1 MKWKVDKMAEIF
13 DPKPVITK
21 GFEID
26 ERILKLADKAEENCS
41 AKFAEIDRI
50 ARINGEK
57 VLRAFINNKV
67 SAACMTGTT
76 GYGYDDVGRD
86 TLDKVYAEV
95 MGAED
100 ALVRHTFVSGTHAL
114 TCALFGVLR
123 AGDKIVSLTGAPY
136 DTLEEVIG
144 IRGSGNGSLADF
156 GVKYDQ
162 VDLLPDGKPNLG
174 EIFQKVKDAKVAY
187 IQRSRGYSL
196 RPTLT
201 INNIAEIVKAVKN
214 ANPKVIVMIDNC
226 YGEFVE
232 SREPIHV
239 GADLIIGSLI
249 KNPGAGIAET
259 GGYIA
264 GKKELVEQCAYRLT
278 CVGMGKE
285 VGCTL
290 NQNKLMYQG
299 LYFAP
304 EVVAN
309 AVKTATFTSEIMTL
323 LGFECFPKRDEV
335 RGDIITA
342 VLMKNPENLIA
353 FCQGVQK
360 GSPIDSYVTPEPW
373 DMPGYDS
380 QVIMAAGAFNMGASI
395 ELSADAPLREPFA
408 AYVQG
413 GLTYP
418 TGRMGILVA
427 LQEMHER
434 HCLRLF

>member
-1 MKWKVDKMAEIF
+1 MAEIF
-13 DPKPVITK
+13 DPKPIITK

-50 ARINGEK
+50 ARTNGEK

-67 SAACMTGTT
+67 NAACMTGTT

-123 AGDKIVSLTGAPY
+123 SGDKIVSLTGAPY

-201 INNIAEIVKAVKN
+201 INGIAEIVKAVKN
-214 ANPKVIVMIDNC
+214 ANPNVIVMIDNC

-264 GKKELVEQCAYRLT
+264 GKKTLVEQCAYRLT

-353 FCQGVQK
+353 FCQGIQK
-360 GSPIDSYVTPEPW
+360 GSPVDSYVTPEPW
-373 DMPGYDS
+373 NMPGYDS

-427 LQEMHER
+427 LQEMHEK

>member
-1 MKWKVDKMAEIF
+1 MAEIF
-13 DPKPVITK
+13 DPKPIVTK

-41 AKFAEIDRI
+41 VRFAEIDRI
-50 ARINGEK
+50 ARTNGEK

-144 IRGSGNGSLADF
+144 IRGSGNGSLSDY
-156 GVKYDQ
+156 GVKYDR

-214 ANPKVIVMIDNC
+214 ANPKVIVMVDNC

-232 SREPIHV
+232 NREPIHV

-264 GKKELVEQCAYRLT
+264 GKKDLVEQCAYRLT

-299 LYFAP
+299 LFFAP

-323 LGFECFPKRDEV
+323 LGFECFPKRDDA

-360 GSPIDSYVTPEPW
+360 GSPVDSYVTPEPW

-427 LQEMHER
+427 LQEMHEK

>member
-1 MKWKVDKMAEIF
+1 MAEIF
-13 DPKPVITK
+13 DPKPVEIK

-67 SAACMTGTT
+67 SAACMSGTT

-144 IRGSGNGSLADF
+144 IRGSGNGSLADY

-214 ANPKVIVMIDNC
+214 ANPNVIVMVDNC

-232 SREPIHV
+232 TREPTHV

-264 GKKELVEQCAYRLT
+264 GKKDLVEQCSYRLT

-299 LYFAP
+299 LFFAP

-309 AVKTATFTSEIMTL
+309 AVKTATFTGEIMTL

-342 VLMKNPENLIA
+342 VLMKNSENLIA

-360 GSPIDSYVTPEPW
+360 GSPVDSYVTPEPW

-427 LQEMHER
+427 LQEMHEK